1 MHADI
6 DAEVDQRIQKAATAF
21 GKLRKRVFEDTDI
34 KTATKIK
41 VYRAIVLTSLLY
53 ASETWTTYKKHLKK
67 LEKFNQRCLRKLLN
81 IKWQDY
87 ISNLT
92 VLERAGMTSIEAV
105 IVKNQLRWSRHV
117 PGSNE

>member
-34 KTATKIK
+34 RTATKIK

-67 LEKFNQRCLRKLLN
+67 LEKFNQICLRKLLN

-87 ISNLT
+87 MYIKSYSFGACRNDKHRSCHSQEPIKMVRT
-92 VLERAGMTSIEAV
+92 
-105 IVKNQLRWSRHV
+105 